1 MTLPLTH
8 NRRYA
13 LMWGLFELLRFSFSS
28 IIWGILITAICLALF
43 FFLIRGWYRNA
54 TFTPIS
60 YVIGFFLF
68 LLLAFQCTMIVGAIK
83 IINISPYYE
92 SQIQQLVGTYFPPSQ
107 EITGQESEQVIDWLV
122 TEYPILQHYF
132 DTGEFT
138 GYTAQQLPA
147 VMGAEIRSFLRFYIL
162 RRLLWCLGFVIV
174 GAVLVIRSI
183 SKQKRYNNYTST
195 TFTDSNDVF

>member
-1 MTLPLTH
+1 
-8 NRRYA
+8 
-13 LMWGLFELLRFSFSS
+13 MWGLFELLRFSFSS

-92 SQIQQLVGTYFPPSQ
+92 SQIQQMVSTYFPPSQ
-107 EITGQESEQVIDWLV
+107 EVTGQESELVIDWLV

-138 GYTAQQLPA
+138 GYTAQQLPT

-183 SKQKRYNNYTST
+183 SKRNEKKRSSSSRYTRHSSHSMSRKR
-195 TFTDSNDVF
+195 F

>member
-1 MTLPLTH
+1 
-8 NRRYA
+8 
-13 LMWGLFELLRFSFSS
+13 MWGLFELLRFSFSS

-138 GYTAQQLPA
+138 GYTAQQLPGIPYPPA
-147 VMGAEIRSFLRFYIL
+147 LLRH
-162 RRLLWCLGFVIV
+162 RRVHRLYRPAAPYGNGCRNPFVPALLHPAPFVVVLGLCDCGGGTGDKEHFE
-174 GAVLVIRSI
+174 
-183 SKQKRYNNYTST
+183 KE
-195 TFTDSNDVF
+195 

>member
-1 MTLPLTH
+1 MGLVRTSQILFQQHHLGYPNYCHLP
-8 NRRYA
+8 
-13 LMWGLFELLRFSFSS
+13 
-28 IIWGILITAICLALF
+28 CLALF

>member
-1 MTLPLTH
+1 
-8 NRRYA
+8 
-13 LMWGLFELLRFSFSS
+13 MWGLFELLRFSFSS

-183 SKQKRYNNYTST
+183 SKKYEKKDIKYIKSHYSQRT
-195 TFTDSNDVF
+195 TARNRFR

>member
-1 MTLPLTH
+1 
-8 NRRYA
+8 
-13 LMWGLFELLRFSFSS
+13 MWGLFELLRFSFSS

-132 DTGEFT
+132 DSGEFT

-183 SKQKRYNNYTST
+183 AKEYERKHSNSSRYTRHSSHSMSRRR
-195 TFTDSNDVF
+195 F

>member
-1 MTLPLTH
+1 
-8 NRRYA
+8 
-13 LMWGLFELLRFSFSS
+13 MWGLFELLRFSFSS

-92 SQIQQLVGTYFPPSQ
+92 SQIQQMVSTYFPPSQ
-107 EITGQESEQVIDWLV
+107 EVTGQESEQVIDWLV

-162 RRLLWCLGFVIV
+162 RRLLWCLGFVIM
-174 GAVLVIRSI
+174 GAVLVIRSLAKDYKKDVHTV
-183 SKQKRYNNYTST
+183 KQDYRRNRPMRRKYKR
-195 TFTDSNDVF
+195 F

>member
-1 MTLPLTH
+1 
-8 NRRYA
+8 
-13 LMWGLFELLRFSFSS
+13 MWGLFELLKFSFSS
-28 IIWGILITAICLALF
+28 IFWGILITVVCMALF

-54 TFTPIS
+54 VFTPIS
-60 YVIGFFLF
+60 YVIGIILF

-83 IINISPYYE
+83 IIRISPYYE
-92 SQIQQLVGTYFPPSQ
+92 AQIQQMVNSHFPSDR
-107 EITGQESEQVIDWLV
+107 EVSKQESEQVIDWLV

-183 SKQKRYNNYTST
+183 AKEYERKHSNSSRYTRHSSHSMSRRR
-195 TFTDSNDVF
+195 F

>member
-1 MTLPLTH
+1 
-8 NRRYA
+8 
-13 LMWGLFELLRFSFSS
+13 MWGLFELLRFSFSS

-162 RRLLWCLGFVIV
+162 RRLLWCLGFVIM

-183 SKQKRYNNYTST
+183 SKKYEKKDIRYIKSHYSQRTIMRKR
-195 TFTDSNDVF
+195 FR

>member
-1 MTLPLTH
+1 
-8 NRRYA
+8 
-13 LMWGLFELLRFSFSS
+13 MWGLFELLKFSFGS
-28 IIWGILITAICLALF
+28 IFWGILITVVCMALF

-54 TFTPIS
+54 VFTPIS
-60 YVIGFFLF
+60 YLVGIVLF

-83 IINISPYYE
+83 IINITPYYE
-92 SQIQQLVGTYFPPSQ
+92 AQIQQMVNNHFPSDR
-107 EITGQESEQVIDWLV
+107 EVSKQESEQLVEWLV

-132 DTGEFT
+132 NSGEFT
-138 GYTAQQLPA
+138 GYTARQLPA

-183 SKQKRYNNYTST
+183 SKGYERKHSNSSRYTRYSSHSMSRRR
-195 TFTDSNDVF
+195 F

>member
-1 MTLPLTH
+1 
-8 NRRYA
+8 
-13 LMWGLFELLRFSFSS
+13 MWGLFELLRFSFSS

-92 SQIQQLVGTYFPPSQ
+92 SQIQQMVSTYFPPSQ
-107 EITGQESEQVIDWLV
+107 EVTGQESEQVIDWLV

-138 GYTAQQLPA
+138 GYTAQQLPT

-174 GAVLVIRSI
+174 GSVLVIRSI
-183 SKQKRYNNYTST
+183 SKKYERKHSNSSRYTRHSSHSMSRRR
-195 TFTDSNDVF
+195 F

>member
-1 MTLPLTH
+1 
-8 NRRYA
+8 
-13 LMWGLFELLRFSFSS
+13 MWGLFELLRFSFSS
-28 IIWGILITAICLALF
+28 IIWGILITVICLALF

-92 SQIQQLVGTYFPPSQ
+92 SQIQQMVSTYFPPSQ
-107 EITGQESEQVIDWLV
+107 EVTGQESEQVIDWLV
-122 TEYPILQHYF
+122 TEYPILRHYF

-147 VMGAEIRSFLRFYIL
+147 VMGSEIRSFLRFYIL

-174 GAVLVIRSI
+174 GAVLVIRNIAKGYERKHLNS
-183 SKQKRYNNYTST
+183 SRYTRHSSHSMSRRR
-195 TFTDSNDVF
+195 F

>member
-1 MTLPLTH
+1 
-8 NRRYA
+8 
-13 LMWGLFELLRFSFSS
+13 MWGLFELLKFSFSS
-28 IIWGILITAICLALF
+28 IFWGILITVVCMALF

-54 TFTPIS
+54 VFTPIS
-60 YVIGFFLF
+60 YVIGIILF

-83 IINISPYYE
+83 IIRISPYYE
-92 SQIQQLVGTYFPPSQ
+92 AQIQQMVNSHFPSDR
-107 EITGQESEQVIDWLV
+107 EVSKQESEQVIDWLV

-138 GYTAQQLPA
+138 GYTAQQLPT

-183 SKQKRYNNYTST
+183 ANEYERKHSNSSRYTRHSSHSMSRRR
-195 TFTDSNDVF
+195 F

>member
-1 MTLPLTH
+1 
-8 NRRYA
+8 
-13 LMWGLFELLRFSFSS
+13 MWGLFELLRFSFSS

-183 SKQKRYNNYTST
+183 SKQQRYNNYTST

>member
-1 MTLPLTH
+1 
-8 NRRYA
+8 
-13 LMWGLFELLRFSFSS
+13 MWGLFELLRFSFSS
-28 IIWGILITAICLALF
+28 IIWGILITVICLALF

-92 SQIQQLVGTYFPPSQ
+92 SQIQQMVSTYFPPSQ
-107 EITGQESEQVIDWLV
+107 EVTGQESEQVIDWLV
-122 TEYPILQHYF
+122 TEYPILRHYF

-147 VMGAEIRSFLRFYIL
+147 VMGSEIRSFLRFYIL

-174 GAVLVIRSI
+174 GAVLVIRSLAKDYKKDVRML
-183 SKQKRYNNYTST
+183 KQDYRRNRPMRRKYKR
-195 TFTDSNDVF
+195 F

>member
-1 MTLPLTH
+1 
-8 NRRYA
+8 
-13 LMWGLFELLRFSFSS
+13 MWGLFELLRFSFSS

-92 SQIQQLVGTYFPPSQ
+92 SQIQQMVSTYFPPSQ
-107 EITGQESEQVIDWLV
+107 EVTGQESEQVIDWLV

-162 RRLLWCLGFVIV
+162 RRLLWCLGFVIM

-183 SKQKRYNNYTST
+183 SKKYEKKDIKYIKSHYSQRT
-195 TFTDSNDVF
+195 TARNRFR

>member
-1 MTLPLTH
+1 
-8 NRRYA
+8 
-13 LMWGLFELLRFSFSS
+13 MWGLFELLRFSFSS

-92 SQIQQLVGTYFPPSQ
+92 SQIQQMVSTYFPPSQ
-107 EITGQESEQVIDWLV
+107 EVTGQESEQVIDWLV
-122 TEYPILQHYF
+122 TEYPILRHYF

-162 RRLLWCLGFVIV
+162 RRLLWCLGFVIM

-183 SKQKRYNNYTST
+183 SKKYEKKDIRYIKSHYSQRTIMRKR
-195 TFTDSNDVF
+195 FR